1 MSVENVL
8 RLLEMVTADKQ
19 VRADFESI
27 GDALEQ
33 FKPEGLRAMVEF
45 GAKKGLTFTVDD
57 IKETRDAWAELDT
70 SGDELSEDDLAAVA
84 GGASGFSG
92 ALSSWSPKQTER
104 LGAISQL
111 SSAGYRGMSF

>member
-33 FKPEGLRAMVEF
+33 FKPEGLRAMVERIRKL
-45 GAKKGLTFTVDD
+45 AK
-57 IKETRDAWAELDT
+57 
-70 SGDELSEDDLAAVA
+70 
-84 GGASGFSG
+84 
-92 ALSSWSPKQTER
+92 PKPPTD
-104 LGAISQL
+104 
-111 SSAGYRGMSF
+111 